1 MTPKQ
6 NTPVIDT
13 QRIQR
18 KTSRHIITRNHPIT
32 KGDSKKRETKQL
44 QNKQKTT
51 IQQ

>member
-6 NTPVIDT
+6 NTPIIDT
-13 QRIQR
+13 QKIQR

-32 KGDSKKRETKQL
+32 KGDNKKRGTKQL

-51 IQQ
+51 VWQ